1 MDADDISKPERLEH
15 QITYLDARPDIT
27 VLGTAFELLGDDIQ
41 TKVVTLPT
49 TDKQIRRR
57 LPFAFS
63 ICHPTVIFRRKV
75 ILKHGGYLGGK
86 HCEDLDL
93 WLRLSRDKSVKFA
106 NLPEPLL
113 KYRMSPGQIK
123 GLMEGYAGVASILF
137 KEALVQ
143 KSPYLFSASVFAFLK
158 IFRASKYV

>member
-1 MDADDISKPERLEH
+1 MDADDISKPERLGR
-15 QITYLDARPDIT
+15 QITYLDTRPDIT
-27 VLGTAFELLGDDIQ
+27 VLGTAFELFGDDIQ

-57 LPFAFS
+57 LPFVFS

-93 WLRLSRDKSVKFA
+93 WLRLSRDKAVKFA
-106 NLPEPLL
+106 NLREPLF
-113 KYRMSPGQIK
+113 KYRMSLGQIK
-123 GLMEGYAGVASILF
+123 GVASILF

-143 KSPYLFSASVFAFLK
+143 NSPYLFSAFVFACLK